1 MSYYFDQKWYVV
13 TYVSGR
19 KRMLCVAQE
28 SHDGFLGHEW
38 DIESETKGKTMK
50 FVPRSAIEEMRE
62 VPKEDV
68 HSQAIEVQTI
78 SRSRRV
84 KPPREGSLKESP
96 ESED

>member
-1 MSYYFDQKWYVV
+1 MSYYFDQKWDVV
-13 TYVSGR
+13 THVSGR

-28 SHDGFLGHEW
+28 SHDGFLGHDW
-38 DIESETKGKTMK
+38 DIELAAKGKIMK

-62 VPKEDV
+62 IPKEDV

-84 KPPREGSLKESP
+84 KPVPAKEAP
-96 ESED
+96 PDDTE

>member
-13 TYVSGR
+13 TYASGR

-28 SHDGFLGHEW
+28 THDGFLGHEW
-38 DIESETKGKTMK
+38 DIEAEAKGKTIK
-50 FVPRSAIEEMRE
+50 FVPRSAIEEMKE
-62 VPKEDV
+62 VPLVEV

-84 KPPREGSLKESP
+84 KPPRGETEPSPVES
-96 ESED
+96 DG